1 MEWFAI
7 SWQSTVSFYE
17 MVGWPWWGWILLAVG
32 IWQGWNALW
41 WIIRYLER
49 RLTVGHLVHLRITLP
64 RNDSKLDREKAGS
77 FSQKDFHEQIGKAE
91 QFFRT
96 IYESRDLNLYNVLVN
111 RWLWQEPVFSFEFQ
125 FHKQQFVFV
134 IVCDPYYQR
143 ILQKQI
149 TAMYESAEIEILAP
163 EDRFVL
169 HPKGNYLNGF
179 YLHQKKPFWFPI
191 KTYKKVEE
199 DSLNSVANAFSKLSQ
214 EETAC
219 IQLILH
225 PNDNKWQKKAKEKGE
240 AKFKNKDKDS
250 GISIP
255 IITPIF
261 KVLFFPIRILFRG
274 YDPNVDGGT
283 SAPGASSG
291 DSYVRM
297 LQTEEEVAK
306 AMGEKANQVG
316 FCGTIRLLASSPQK
330 FRVQEILDGLSV
342 AFNVYQGAG
351 TNSFENRRI
360 VPLNVLNSPWMKHNF
375 KYRMMPWGE
384 KKCLFSAEEAA
395 TLYHFPDARFNR
407 IPTIKWL
414 DYKVLPPP
422 INLPEE
428 GIVLGENVYR
438 GINKSIRFQRED
450 RTRHCYVVGKS
461 GSGKSVMLWNMA
473 VQDIVNGEGVGVVD
487 PHGDL
492 IEDCLACVPKERA
505 KEIIVFDPGDNERP
519 LGINLLEAETAEQQ
533 DRASLDAME
542 IFIKLFGN
550 EIFGPRIQ
558 HYFRNGC
565 LTLMADKEEGGTLID
580 IPRLFIDEEF
590 QRYKVSKVQNP
601 VVRAFWEHEMAQT
614 GDREKQ
620 EMIPY
625 FTSKFGPFVTNT
637 TMRNI
642 IGQTKS
648 AFDIRQAMDD
658 GKVLL
663 LNLSKGKIGG
673 INAQLLGLIF
683 VAKIN
688 QAAMGRVDTPA
699 DQRRDFYLYVDE
711 FQNFATDTFAS
722 ILSEARKYRL
732 NLTMA
737 HQYIAQLSEGAGGI
751 SIGQKDSKIR
761 DAVFGNVGTMLSFKV
776 GADDGEYLEKE
787 YAPTLSNQDIIGIS
801 NYKAYIKLNI
811 NNTTSRPFSLNT
823 LYDPSIKNEKVGTI
837 IKKYSR
843 MKYGRK
849 KEFVDAEI
857 EVRMGIENL
866 DKIATTA
873 QQDPTTQAVVKAAEE
888 KDLVEAQQISA
899 ENPNKAEKIKLDPS
913 KVPAAQKPNN
923 KELPSPTNT
932 KNPVTA
938 QAATKIS
945 AENPNLPN
953 VSQLSAEKG
962 TIEQNPTAEEHIT
975 PPINTQETQISAENP
990 NLPNISQLSAE
1001 KEIMEQ
1007 NPTAEEH
1014 ITPPINTQE
1023 TQISAENP
1031 LPQAKASLWRGESRE
1046 GGEMK
1051 VLPIGETGISKPSS
1065 DVISAEKL
1073 SPSVS
1078 AVAHALANQLPAEA
1092 SVENLSKTFPENTTP
1107 IPVPN
1112 TAQIAAENPLSQAEN
1127 PIPAAA
1133 PLATSE
1139 PTQDFSYQP
1148 RNADQTVPSHRA
1160 TTPPNPQNTVNP
1172 TPASPP
1178 VTNSA

>member
-1 MEWFAI
+1 M
-7 SWQSTVSFYE
+7 S
-17 MVGWPWWGWILLAVG
+17 
-32 IWQGWNALW
+32 
-41 WIIRYLER
+41 
-49 RLTVGHLVHLRITLP
+49 
-64 RNDSKLDREKAGS
+64 DS
-77 FSQKDFHEQIGKAE
+77 
-91 QFFRT
+91 
-96 IYESRDLNLYNVLVN
+96 
-111 RWLWQEPVFSFEFQ
+111 
-125 FHKQQFVFV
+125 
-134 IVCDPYYQR
+134 
-143 ILQKQI
+143 
-149 TAMYESAEIEILAP
+149 
-163 EDRFVL
+163 
-169 HPKGNYLNGF
+169 
-179 YLHQKKPFWFPI
+179 
-191 KTYKKVEE
+191 
-199 DSLNSVANAFSKLSQ
+199 
-214 EETAC
+214 
-219 IQLILH
+219 
-225 PNDNKWQKKAKEKGE
+225 
-240 AKFKNKDKDS
+240 
-250 GISIP
+250 
-255 IITPIF
+255 
-261 KVLFFPIRILFRG
+261 
-274 YDPNVDGGT
+274 DGG
-283 SAPGASSG
+283 
-291 DSYVRM
+291 
-297 LQTEEEVAK
+297 Q
-306 AMGEKANQVG
+306 
-316 FCGTIRLLASSPQK
+316 
-330 FRVQEILDGLSV
+330 
-342 AFNVYQGAG
+342 
-351 TNSFENRRI
+351 RR
-360 VPLNVLNSPWMKHNF
+360 
-375 KYRMMPWGE
+375 
-384 KKCLFSAEEAA
+384 
-395 TLYHFPDARFNR
+395 
-407 IPTIKWL
+407 
-414 DYKVLPPP
+414 
-422 INLPEE
+422 
-428 GIVLGENVYR
+428 
-438 GINKSIRFQRED
+438 
-450 RTRHCYVVGKS
+450 
-461 GSGKSVMLWNMA
+461 
-473 VQDIVNGEGVGVVD
+473 
-487 PHGDL
+487 
-492 IEDCLACVPKERA
+492 
-505 KEIIVFDPGDNERP
+505 
-519 LGINLLEAETAEQQ
+519 
-533 DRASLDAME
+533 
-542 IFIKLFGN
+542 
-550 EIFGPRIQ
+550 
-558 HYFRNGC
+558 
-565 LTLMADKEEGGTLID
+565 GGTLID

-953 VSQLSAEKG
+953 VSQLSAEK
-962 TIEQNPTAEEHIT
+962 
-975 PPINTQETQISAENP
+975 
-990 NLPNISQLSAE
+990 
-1001 KEIMEQ
+1001 EIMEQ

-1107 IPVPN
+1107 APVPN
-1112 TAQIAAENPLSQAEN
+1112 PAQIPTENPV
-1127 PIPAAA
+1127 PAVA
-1133 PLATSE
+1133 PVVTSE

-1148 RNADQTVPSHRA
+1148 RNADQTVPSPRA
-1160 TTPPNPQNTVNP
+1160 TAPPNPQNTVNP

-1178 VTNSA
+1178 VTTPPKISAENP

>member
-1 MEWFAI
+1 MEWLTI
-7 SWQSTVSFYE
+7 SWQATVNFYQA
-17 MVGWPWWGWILLAVG
+17 VGWPWWGWILLAIG
-32 IWQGWNALW
+32 IWQGWNILW

-149 TAMYESAEIEILAP
+149 TAMYESAEIEILSP

-953 VSQLSAEKG
+953 VSQLSAEKE
-962 TIEQNPTAEEHIT
+962 IMEQNPTAEEHIT

-1078 AVAHALANQLPAEA
+1078 TVAPASANQLPAEA

-1112 TAQIAAENPLSQAEN
+1112 TAQIAAENPV
-1127 PIPAAA
+1127 PAVA
-1133 PLATSE
+1133 PVVTSE
-1139 PTQDFSYQP
+1139 PTPDFSYQP
-1148 RNADQTVPSHRA
+1148 RNADQTVPSPRA
-1160 TTPPNPQNTVNP
+1160 TAPQNPPSTVNP
-1172 TPASPP
+1172 TPASPA